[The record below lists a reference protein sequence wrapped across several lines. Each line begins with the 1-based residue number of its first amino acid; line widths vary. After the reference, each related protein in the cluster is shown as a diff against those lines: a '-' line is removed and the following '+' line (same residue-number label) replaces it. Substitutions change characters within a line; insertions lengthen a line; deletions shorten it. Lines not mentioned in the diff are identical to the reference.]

1 MKKPNDFRSSTYDV
15 GYRKPPKHGR
25 YRKGRSGNPRGRTQ
39 GEENLLSIF
48 KRVAARPVKVHDGTK
63 ARTMSLGEAIILQNY
78 KAAVQKDPTAMGN
91 ILRLAELAGEFKDLN
106 NPKVIGG
113 LIFMP
118 RKARSEEEFD
128 AEHGASVVDMPI
140 RTSGPPED

>member
-1 MKKPNDFRSSTYDV
+1 MASANDIV
-15 GYRKPPKHGR
+15 
-25 YRKGRSGNPRGRTQ
+25 
-39 GEENLLSIF
+39 LAL
-48 KRVAARPVKVHDGTK
+48 VHDGTK
-63 ARTMSLGEAIILQNY
+63 ARTMSLAEAIILQNY

-106 NPKVIGG
+106 DPKVIGG

-118 RKARSEEEFD
+118 RKARSEEEYN
-128 AEHGASVVDMPI
+128 AEHGASTVQWPI